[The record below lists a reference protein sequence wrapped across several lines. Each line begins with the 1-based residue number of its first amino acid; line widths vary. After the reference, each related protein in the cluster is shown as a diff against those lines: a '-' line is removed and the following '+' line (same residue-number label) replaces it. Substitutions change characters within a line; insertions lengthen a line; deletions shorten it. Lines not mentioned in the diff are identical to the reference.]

1 MAWNL
6 TAQLVETCSCNM
18 LCPCWFGVAELMIM
32 DQGWCA
38 SALLFVISQG
48 ASADIDLT
56 GCKVALAFDLPGPTL
71 FDGNG
76 VARLYIDES
85 ATAGQRRELEAIFQG
100 ARGGPMEILAGLMSR
115 WLPVRTTKIQVQE
128 DGNTLT
134 ATVGDSGR
142 IQSRRLA
149 DEAGRATI
157 LQNAGLACLMK
168 TENDAVQMAPSGSKW
183 TDQELPHR
191 FETRSGARG
200 ICRWSV
206 N

>member
-1 MAWNL
+1 
-6 TAQLVETCSCNM
+6 
-18 LCPCWFGVAELMIM
+18 
-32 DQGWCA
+32 
-38 SALLFVISQG
+38 
-48 ASADIDLT
+48 
-56 GCKVALAFDLPGPTL
+56 L

-100 ARGGPMEILAGLMSR
+100 TRGGPMEILAGLMSR
-115 WLPVRTTKIQVQE
+115 WLPARTTKIQVQE

-142 IQSRRLA
+142 IQSRRMA

-168 TENDAVQMAPSGSKW
+168 TENDAVQMAPSGSQW

-200 ICRWSV
+200 ICHWSV